1 MATVS
6 EGLFIENLVWSD
18 VEYSLAGFVENFQ
31 LPQIVRVESG
41 YFDGNDSTSLTS
53 GQVVQLH
60 CVRKIKKFACQTA
73 DGKSV
78 ALPYTYPVKCV
89 VENREFSKISALP
102 LSILSD
108 QVKYILTLGDYH
120 NSKSPNSNSFQEGAI
135 LEITGVDTK
144 GKSIQCRDVSTTKR
158 IQFHFNCTALFCP
171 LRDCNK
177 YTLAEVVE
185 KFEVPVKV
193 RFRRQLSEATI
204 DPNLS
209 SFVSN
214 LKEVSILDVIE
225 QTVIVMNTLGENSK
239 DVCLEITKDI
249 PVYVRVAQEFLEN
262 EIISVRRTVKPLDRL
277 FKSRAEDFE
286 NVASVT
292 TRYECASVDHDAN
305 NEDSEFRCGKF
316 AYQRPPAVCFQKFES
331 SPISKANTASIRSLG
346 NAQPTQDRRESSDEE
361 PAYLET
367 KDLWPMIKP
376 RKSDSEINYNRNDS
390 DKTALPAH
398 DEELIYVEVTDP
410 KPVKTL
416 RKSNSEINCNCRNV
430 QKGCIPNRTG
440 NKKARP
446 FPAVFFTGVKTLRKW
461 KSDITC
467 NRTGN
472 KGLIPSQIE
481 EGKALPDTCNPK
493 PLFVSKADLLNEIEK
508 RKMHREENKND
519 QCEADTPRTTRNI
532 TPDFPNKQVAK
543 LPEKKL
549 PSKVLST
556 PKTELNELT
565 SLQAK
570 RSNND
575 QQNSADEI
583 YEPTTVRN
591 SDSVLRMSPDC
602 FLSSSP
608 VKTSALPKNLSGL
621 SVKDVTKILCV
632 LDLERYA
639 GIFEE
644 ELIDGAMLES
654 MDEEILKSIG
664 MKPFHVKRMIRFI
677 NGWRPNIR

>member
-60 CVRKIKKFACQTA
+60 CVRKIKKFACHA
-73 DGKSV
+73 DGKGV

-89 VENREFSKISALP
+89 VENREFSNISALQ

-108 QVKYILTLGDYH
+108 QVKYILTLGDYD

-185 KFEVPVKV
+185 KFEIPVKV
-193 RFRRQLSEATI
+193 RFLRQSSEATI

-214 LKEVSILDVIE
+214 LKEGSILDVIE
-225 QTVIVMNTLGENSK
+225 QTVVVMNTVGENST

-262 EIISVRRTVKPLDRL
+262 EVIYVRMVKPLDRL
-277 FKSRAEDFE
+277 FKSSSGDYE

-292 TRYECASVDHDAN
+292 TRYDYDVN
-305 NEDSEFRCGKF
+305 NEDSQFRCRAF
-316 AYQRPPAVCFQKFES
+316 AYQRPPAARFQKFES
-331 SPISKANTASIRSLG
+331 SGLKPISKANTASIRSLE
-346 NAQPTQDRRESSDEE
+346 NAQPTQDRHKSSDEE

-376 RKSDSEINYNRNDS
+376 RKSDSEINYNRSDTQKG
-390 DKTALPAH
+390 DKTAQPAH

-416 RKSNSEINCNCRNV
+416 RKSNSEINYTGSNA
-430 QKGCIPNRTG
+430 QTGCIPNRTG
-440 NKKARP
+440 NKKTRP
-446 FPAVFFTGVKTLRKW
+446 VPAKGVRTLQKSE
-461 KSDITC
+461 SDITC

-472 KGLIPSQIE
+472 KGLIPSQTE
-481 EGKALPDTCNPK
+481 DGKALPDTSNPK
-493 PLFVSKADLLNEIEK
+493 PLFVSKEDLLNEIEK
-508 RKMHREENKND
+508 RKMHRKENKND
-519 QCEADTPRTTRNI
+519 QGEADTPRTTRNI
-532 TPDFPNKQVAK
+532 I
-543 LPEKKL
+543 PEKKL

-556 PKTELNELT
+556 PKNDKLNELA
-565 SLQAK
+565 SLQTK
-570 RSNND
+570 RLNND
-575 QQNSADEI
+575 HQNSADEI
-583 YEPTTVRN
+583 YYEPTTVRN
-591 SDSVLRMSPDC
+591 SDSVLSMSPDC

-664 MKPFHVKRMIRFI
+664 MNPFHVKRMIRFI

>member
-108 QVKYILTLGDYH
+108 QVKYILTLGDYD

-135 LEITGVDTK
+135 LGITCVDAK
-144 GKSIQCRDVSTTKR
+144 GKCIQCRNVSTTKR

-185 KFEVPVKV
+185 KFEIPVKV
-193 RFRRQLSEATI
+193 RFLRQSSEATI
-204 DPNLS
+204 DPNLT

-225 QTVIVMNTLGENSK
+225 QTVVVMTTLGENST
-239 DVCLEITKDI
+239 DVCLEITKDT

-262 EIISVRRTVKPLDRL
+262 DVIYVRMVKTLDRL
-277 FKSRAEDFE
+277 FKSSSGDYE

-292 TRYECASVDHDAN
+292 TRYDVN
-305 NEDSEFRCGKF
+305 NEDSEFRCRKF
-316 AYQRPPAVCFQKFES
+316 AYQRPPVACFQKFES

-346 NAQPTQDRRESSDEE
+346 NAQPTQDRHKSSDEKS
-361 PAYLET
+361 AYLET

-376 RKSDSEINYNRNDS
+376 RKSDSEINYNRSDTQKG

-398 DEELIYVEVTDP
+398 DEEHIYVEVLDP
-410 KPVKTL
+410 KPEETL
-416 RKSNSEINCNCRNV
+416 RKSNSEINYTGSNA
-430 QKGCIPNRTG
+430 QKSCIPNRTG
-440 NKKARP
+440 DKKARP
-446 FPAVFFTGVKTLRKW
+446 VPVKPVKTLRKS

-472 KGLIPSQIE
+472 KGLIPSQTE
-481 EGKALPDTCNPK
+481 DEKALPDTSNPK
-493 PLFVSKADLLNEIEK
+493 PLFMSKDSLLNEIEK
-508 RKMHREENKND
+508 RKMHRKENKND
-519 QCEADTPRTTRNI
+519 QCKADTPRTRRNI

-543 LPEKKL
+543 LPENKL

-556 PKTELNELT
+556 PKTDKLNELA

>member
-41 YFDGNDSTSLTS
+41 YFGGNDSTSLSS
-53 GQVVQLH
+53 GQVVRLH
-60 CVRKIKKFACQTA
+60 CVRKIKKFACHA
-73 DGKSV
+73 DRKGV
-78 ALPYTYPVKCV
+78 ALPYAYPVKCV
-89 VENREFSKISALP
+89 VENREFSNISALQ
-102 LSILSD
+102 LSIMSD

-144 GKSIQCRDVSTTKR
+144 GKSIQCRDVSTTKK
-158 IQFHFNCTALFCP
+158 IKFHFDCTALFCP
-171 LRDCNK
+171 LRDCNQ

-185 KFEVPVKV
+185 KFEIPVKV
-193 RFRRQLSEATI
+193 RFLRQSSEATI
-204 DPNLS
+204 DPNLP

-214 LKEVSILDVIE
+214 LQEVSILDVIE
-225 QTVIVMNTLGENSK
+225 QTVVVMTTLGENSK
-239 DVCLEITKDI
+239 DGCLEITKDT

-262 EIISVRRTVKPLDRL
+262 EVIYVRMVKPLDRL
-277 FKSRAEDFE
+277 FKSSSGNYE

-292 TRYECASVDHDAN
+292 TRYDYDVN
-305 NEDSEFRCGKF
+305 NEDSQFRCRAF
-316 AYQRPPAVCFQKFES
+316 AYQRPPAARFQKFES
-331 SPISKANTASIRSLG
+331 SGLKPISKANTASIRSLE
-346 NAQPTQDRRESSDEE
+346 NAQPTQDRHKSSDEE

-376 RKSDSEINYNRNDS
+376 RKSDSEINYNRSDTQKG
-390 DKTALPAH
+390 DKTAQPAH

-416 RKSNSEINCNCRNV
+416 RKSYSEINYTGSNA
-430 QKGCIPNRTG
+430 QTGCIPNRTG
-440 NKKARP
+440 NKKTRP
-446 FPAVFFTGVKTLRKW
+446 VPAKGVRTLQKSE
-461 KSDITC
+461 SDITC

-472 KGLIPSQIE
+472 KGLIPSQTE
-481 EGKALPDTCNPK
+481 DGKALPDTSNPK
-493 PLFVSKADLLNEIEK
+493 PLFVSKEDHLNEIEK
-508 RKMHREENKND
+508 RKMHRKENKND
-519 QCEADTPRTTRNI
+519 QGKADTPRTTRNI
-532 TPDFPNKQVAK
+532 I
-543 LPEKKL
+543 PEKKL

-556 PKTELNELT
+556 PKNDKLNELA
-565 SLQAK
+565 SLQTK
-570 RSNND
+570 RLNND
-575 QQNSADEI
+575 HQNSADEI
-583 YEPTTVRN
+583 YYEPTTVRN
-591 SDSVLRMSPDC
+591 SDSVLSMSPDC

-608 VKTSALPKNLSGL
+608 VKTSTLPKNLSGL
-621 SVKDVTKILCV
+621 SVNDVTTILCV

-664 MKPFHVKRMIRFI
+664 MNPFHVKRMIRFI

>member
-41 YFDGNDSTSLTS
+41 YFGGNDSTSLSS
-53 GQVVQLH
+53 GQVVRLH
-60 CVRKIKKFACQTA
+60 CVRKIKKSVACHA
-73 DGKSV
+73 DRKGV
-78 ALPYTYPVKCV
+78 ALPYAYPVKCV
-89 VENREFSKISALP
+89 VENREFSNISALQ
-102 LSILSD
+102 LSIMSD

-144 GKSIQCRDVSTTKR
+144 GKSIQCRDVSTTKK
-158 IQFHFNCTALFCP
+158 IKFHFDCTALFCP
-171 LRDCNK
+171 LRDCNQ

-185 KFEVPVKV
+185 KFEIPVKV
-193 RFRRQLSEATI
+193 RFLRQSSEATI
-204 DPNLS
+204 DPNLP

-214 LKEVSILDVIE
+214 LQEVSILDVIE
-225 QTVIVMNTLGENSK
+225 QTVVVMTTLGENSK
-239 DVCLEITKDI
+239 DGCLEITKDT

-262 EIISVRRTVKPLDRL
+262 EVIYVRMVKPLDRL
-277 FKSRAEDFE
+277 FKSSSGDYE

-292 TRYECASVDHDAN
+292 TRYDYDVN
-305 NEDSEFRCGKF
+305 NEDSQFRCRAF
-316 AYQRPPAVCFQKFES
+316 AYQRPPAARFQKFES
-331 SPISKANTASIRSLG
+331 SGLKPISKANTASIRSLE
-346 NAQPTQDRRESSDEE
+346 NAQPTQDRHKSSDEE

-376 RKSDSEINYNRNDS
+376 RKSDSEINYNRSDTQKG
-390 DKTALPAH
+390 DKTAQPAH

-416 RKSNSEINCNCRNV
+416 RKSYSEINYTGSNA
-430 QKGCIPNRTG
+430 QTGCIPNRTG
-440 NKKARP
+440 NKKTRP
-446 FPAVFFTGVKTLRKW
+446 VTAKGVRTLQKSE
-461 KSDITC
+461 SDITC

-472 KGLIPSQIE
+472 KGLIPSQTE
-481 EGKALPDTCNPK
+481 DGKALPDTSNPK
-493 PLFVSKADLLNEIEK
+493 PLFVSKEDLLNEIEK
-508 RKMHREENKND
+508 RKMHRKENKND
-519 QCEADTPRTTRNI
+519 QGEADTPRTTRNI
-532 TPDFPNKQVAK
+532 I
-543 LPEKKL
+543 PEKKL

-556 PKTELNELT
+556 PKNDKLNELA
-565 SLQAK
+565 SLQTK
-570 RSNND
+570 RLNND
-575 QQNSADEI
+575 HQNSADEI
-583 YEPTTVRN
+583 YYEPTTVRN
-591 SDSVLRMSPDC
+591 SDSVLSMSPDC

-608 VKTSALPKNLSGL
+608 VKTSTLPKNLSGL
-621 SVKDVTKILCV
+621 SVNDVTTILCV

-664 MKPFHVKRMIRFI
+664 MNPFHVKRMIRFI
-677 NGWRPNIR
+677 NGWRPNIPYIR

>member
-1 MATVS
+1 MASVS
-6 EGLFIENLVWSD
+6 EGLCFENLVWSD
-18 VEYSLAGFVENFQ
+18 VEYSLAGFVENLQ
-31 LPQIVRVESG
+31 EPQIVRVESG
-41 YFDGNDSTSLTS
+41 YFGGNDSTSLTS

-108 QVKYILTLGDYH
+108 QVKYILTLGDYDS
-120 NSKSPNSNSFQEGAI
+120 SKSPNSNSFQEGAI

-144 GKSIQCRDVSTTKR
+144 GKCIQCRDVSTTKR

-171 LRDCNK
+171 LRDCNQ

-185 KFEVPVKV
+185 KFEIPVKV
-193 RFRRQLSEATI
+193 RFLRQSSEATI
-204 DPNLS
+204 DPNLP

-214 LKEVSILDVIE
+214 LQEVSILDVIE
-225 QTVIVMNTLGENSK
+225 QTVVVMTTLGENST

-262 EIISVRRTVKPLDRL
+262 EVIYVRMVKPLDRL
-277 FKSRAEDFE
+277 FESRFEDYE

-292 TRYECASVDHDAN
+292 TRYECASVDYDVN
-305 NEDSEFRCGKF
+305 NEDSEFRCRKF
-316 AYQRPPAVCFQKFES
+316 AYQRPPAACFQQLES
-331 SPISKANTASIRSLG
+331 SPISKANTASIRSLE
-346 NAQPTQDRRESSDEE
+346 NAQPTQNRRESSDEE

-376 RKSDSEINYNRNDS
+376 RKSDSEINYNRNDTQKG

-398 DEELIYVEVTDP
+398 DEELIYVEVIDP
-410 KPVKTL
+410 KPEKIL
-416 RKSNSEINCNCRNV
+416 QKSNIEINYMGSNARKS
-430 QKGCIPNRTG
+430 CIPNRMG
-440 NKKARP
+440 DKKARP
-446 FPAVFFTGVKTLRKW
+446 VPVKRVRIPR

-472 KGLIPSQIE
+472 KGRIPSQTE
-481 EGKALPDTCNPK
+481 DGKALPDASNPK
-493 PLFVSKADLLNEIEK
+493 PLFISKENLLSEIEK
-508 RKMHREENKND
+508 RKMHRKENKNY
-519 QCEADTPRTTRNI
+519 EGETDTPRTTRNI
-532 TPDFPNKQVAK
+532 TPEFPNKQIAK

-556 PKTELNELT
+556 PKTDELNELA

-570 RSNND
+570 RLNKD
-575 QQNSADEI
+575 QQNSDDEI
-583 YEPTTVRN
+583 YYELTTVRN
-591 SDSVLRMSPDC
+591 SDSVLSMSPDC
-602 FLSSSP
+602 FLSLSP

-621 SVKDVTKILCV
+621 SVKDVTKILCA

>member
-6 EGLFIENLVWSD
+6 EGLCIENLVWSD
-18 VEYSLAGFVENFQ
+18 VEYNLAGFVENFQ

-41 YFDGNDSTSLTS
+41 YFGGNDSLTS

-89 VENREFSKISALP
+89 VENREFSNISALP

-608 VKTSALPKNLSGL
+608 AKTRALPKNLSGL

-639 GIFEE
+639 SIFEE

-664 MKPFHVKRMIRFI
+664 INPFHVKRMIRFI

>member
-41 YFDGNDSTSLTS
+41 YFGGNDSTSLSS
-53 GQVVQLH
+53 GQVVRLH
-60 CVRKIKKFACQTA
+60 CVRKIKKFACHA
-73 DGKSV
+73 DRKGV
-78 ALPYTYPVKCV
+78 ALPYAYPVKCV
-89 VENREFSKISALP
+89 VENREFSNISALQ
-102 LSILSD
+102 LSIMSD

-144 GKSIQCRDVSTTKR
+144 GKSIQCRDVSTTKK
-158 IQFHFNCTALFCP
+158 IKFHFDCTALFCP
-171 LRDCNK
+171 LRDCNQ

-185 KFEVPVKV
+185 KFEIPVKV
-193 RFRRQLSEATI
+193 RFLRQSSEATI
-204 DPNLS
+204 DPNLP

-214 LKEVSILDVIE
+214 LQEVISILDVIE
-225 QTVIVMNTLGENSK
+225 QTVVVMTTLGENSK
-239 DVCLEITKDI
+239 DGCLEITKDT

-262 EIISVRRTVKPLDRL
+262 EVIYVRMVKPLDRL
-277 FKSRAEDFE
+277 FKSSSGDYE

-292 TRYECASVDHDAN
+292 TRYDYDVN
-305 NEDSEFRCGKF
+305 NEDSQFRCRAF
-316 AYQRPPAVCFQKFES
+316 AYQRPPAARFQKFES
-331 SPISKANTASIRSLG
+331 SGLKPISKANTASIRSLE
-346 NAQPTQDRRESSDEE
+346 NAQPTQDRHKSSDEE

-376 RKSDSEINYNRNDS
+376 RKSDSEINYNRSDTQKG
-390 DKTALPAH
+390 DKTAQPAH

-416 RKSNSEINCNCRNV
+416 RKSCSEINYTGSNA
-430 QKGCIPNRTG
+430 QTGCIPNRTG
-440 NKKARP
+440 NKKTRP
-446 FPAVFFTGVKTLRKW
+446 VPAKGVRTLQKSE
-461 KSDITC
+461 SDITC

-472 KGLIPSQIE
+472 KGLIPSQTE
-481 EGKALPDTCNPK
+481 DGKALPDTSNPK
-493 PLFVSKADLLNEIEK
+493 PLFVSKEDLLNKIEK
-508 RKMHREENKND
+508 RKMHRKENKND
-519 QCEADTPRTTRNI
+519 QGEADTPRTTRNI
-532 TPDFPNKQVAK
+532 
-543 LPEKKL
+543 PEKKL

-556 PKTELNELT
+556 PKNDKLNELA
-565 SLQAK
+565 SLQTK
-570 RSNND
+570 RLNND
-575 QQNSADEI
+575 HQNSADEI
-583 YEPTTVRN
+583 YYEPTTVRN
-591 SDSVLRMSPDC
+591 SDSVLSMSPDC

-608 VKTSALPKNLSGL
+608 VKTSTLPKNLSGL
-621 SVKDVTKILCV
+621 SVNDVTTILCV

-664 MKPFHVKRMIRFI
+664 MNPFHVKRMIRFI

>member
-41 YFDGNDSTSLTS
+41 YFGGNDSTSLSS
-53 GQVVQLH
+53 GQVVRLH
-60 CVRKIKKFACQTA
+60 CVRKIKKFACHA
-73 DGKSV
+73 DGKGV

-89 VENREFSKISALP
+89 VENREFSNISALQ

-108 QVKYILTLGDYH
+108 QVKYILTLGDYD

-144 GKSIQCRDVSTTKR
+144 GKSIQCRDVSTTKK
-158 IQFHFNCTALFCP
+158 IKFHFDCTALFCP
-171 LRDCNK
+171 LRDCNQ

-185 KFEVPVKV
+185 KFEIPVKV
-193 RFRRQLSEATI
+193 RFLRQSSEATI
-204 DPNLS
+204 DPNLP

-214 LKEVSILDVIE
+214 LQEVISILDVIE
-225 QTVIVMNTLGENSK
+225 QTVVVMTTLGENSK
-239 DVCLEITKDI
+239 DGCLEITKHT

-262 EIISVRRTVKPLDRL
+262 EVIYVRMVKPLDRL
-277 FKSRAEDFE
+277 FKSSSGDYE

-292 TRYECASVDHDAN
+292 TRYDYDVN
-305 NEDSEFRCGKF
+305 NEDSQFRCRAF
-316 AYQRPPAVCFQKFES
+316 AYQRPPAARFQKFES
-331 SPISKANTASIRSLG
+331 SGLKPISKANTASIRSLE
-346 NAQPTQDRRESSDEE
+346 NAQPTQDRHKSSDEE

-376 RKSDSEINYNRNDS
+376 RKSDSEINYNRSDTQKG
-390 DKTALPAH
+390 DKTAQPAH

-416 RKSNSEINCNCRNV
+416 RKSCSEINYTGSNA
-430 QKGCIPNRTG
+430 QTGCIPNRTG
-440 NKKARP
+440 NKKTRP
-446 FPAVFFTGVKTLRKW
+446 VPAKGVRTLQKSE
-461 KSDITC
+461 SDITC

-472 KGLIPSQIE
+472 KGLIPSQTE
-481 EGKALPDTCNPK
+481 DGKALPDTSNPK
-493 PLFVSKADLLNEIEK
+493 PLFVSKEDLLNKIEK
-508 RKMHREENKND
+508 RKMHRKENKND
-519 QCEADTPRTTRNI
+519 QGEADTPRTTRNI
-532 TPDFPNKQVAK
+532 
-543 LPEKKL
+543 PEKKL

-556 PKTELNELT
+556 PKNDKLNELA
-565 SLQAK
+565 SLQTK
-570 RSNND
+570 RLNND
-575 QQNSADEI
+575 HQNSADEI
-583 YEPTTVRN
+583 YYEPTTVRN
-591 SDSVLRMSPDC
+591 SDSVLSMSPDC

-608 VKTSALPKNLSGL
+608 VKTSTLPKNLSGL
-621 SVKDVTKILCV
+621 SVNDVTTILCV

-664 MKPFHVKRMIRFI
+664 MNPFHVKRMIRFI